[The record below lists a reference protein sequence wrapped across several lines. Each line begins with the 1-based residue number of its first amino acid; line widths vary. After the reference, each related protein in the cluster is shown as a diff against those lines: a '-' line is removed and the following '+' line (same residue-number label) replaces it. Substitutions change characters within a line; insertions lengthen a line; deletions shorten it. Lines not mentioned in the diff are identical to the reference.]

1 MNQIVEIRKN
11 GGTGLLG
18 VLIVWGLAVA
28 AAAEAGVYRAIY
40 PLGLACLIALGI
52 VAPVA
57 VYSMS
62 RGVRTYIATIGLR
75 TLTAFHIWRIAAAL
89 VFLWYP
95 YASAG
100 LGPATRNRVL
110 GILAWTLFRSKFP
123 APTLQMPARRAGVFL
138 FVLVD
143 SRAARDCALRT
154 HSNIMNKSS
163 HALLGGLVGA

>member
-1 MNQIVEIRKN
+1 MDSEMNQIVEIRKN

-62 RGVRTYIATIGLR
+62 RGFRTYVATIGLR

-89 VFLWYP
+89 VFFWYGAHDLLP
-95 YASAG
+95 EAFVRNAG
-100 LGPATRNRVL
+100 WGT
-110 GILAWTLFRSKFP
+110 S
-123 APTLQMPARRAGVFL
+123 
-138 FVLVD
+138 
-143 SRAARDCALRT
+143 SR
-154 HSNIMNKSS
+154 
-163 HALLGGLVGA
+163 G